1 MPTGTKHLVKCRCI
15 LPQFKQLQNPPQHQ
29 FTVFSVIEDDDS
41 VKPSFAQCNNC
52 GIVHKI
58 VDVGRSEIISG
69 KESMSSLITIDDLKH
84 SLPENLVALLEKNS
98 ADLPTWQYA
107 SFIIE
112 NKMWGNFVV
121 VSSELESDVMIIK
134 YVQILGEN
142 LFKVQTASRE
152 EYVK

>member
-1 MPTGTKHLVKCRCI
+1 
-15 LPQFKQLQNPPQHQ
+15 
-29 FTVFSVIEDDDS
+29 
-41 VKPSFAQCNNC
+41 
-52 GIVHKI
+52 
-58 VDVGRSEIISG
+58 
-69 KESMSSLITIDDLKH
+69 
-84 SLPENLVALLEKNS
+84 LVALLEKNS